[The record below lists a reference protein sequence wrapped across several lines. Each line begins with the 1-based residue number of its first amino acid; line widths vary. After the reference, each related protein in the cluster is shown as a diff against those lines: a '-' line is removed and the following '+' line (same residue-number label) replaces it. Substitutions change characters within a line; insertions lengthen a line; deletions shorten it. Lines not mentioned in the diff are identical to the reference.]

1 MKIRENGILRDMT
14 AEEIEQFKAEQEE
27 LNRLESEGE
36 TDG

>member
-14 AEEIEQFKAEQEE
+14 AEEIAQFKAEQEE
-27 LNRLESEGE
+27 LNRLESEDK